1 MDNLPNPVY
10 DTVTQG
16 QVNRYV
22 NSRFSISAVTLLYI
36 ISGLVA
42 QLPKNWRMGITIDM
56 SMSIYAGGGM
66 V

>member
-22 NSRFSISAVTLLYI
+22 NSRFSISAVTLTAI

-42 QLPKNWRMGITIDM
+42 QFPKNWRMGITIDM